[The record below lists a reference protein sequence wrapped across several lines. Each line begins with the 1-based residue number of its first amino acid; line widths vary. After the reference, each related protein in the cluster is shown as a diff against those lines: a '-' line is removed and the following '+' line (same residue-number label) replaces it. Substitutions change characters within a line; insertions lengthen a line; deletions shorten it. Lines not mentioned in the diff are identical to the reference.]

1 MLYLKKKKETQ
12 DALVKLDEMV
22 LKNINDSK
30 DESINLTG
38 TVIQNLPKDNE
49 RLRNDQDQYKTE

>member
-30 DESINLTG
+30 DESINLMG

>member
-49 RLRNDQDQYKTE
+49 RLRND